1 VASKLNDVRKKMP
14 TKEEVLQKV
23 IETGALPTLS
33 TVASTLINI
42 TGKEE
47 TTIYDITKLIAQ
59 DMSLSIKILKVVNS
73 SFYNFPNEVGTIQQ
87 AVAIL
92 GTNAVRSLV
101 LSFSF
106 LNMERPKHGA
116 GFNYERFWEESL
128 AAAVASK
135 LIMAKVS
142 DQDPEE
148 AFTVSLLQN
157 LGKLIL
163 ACAYRETYDQLLDEA
178 GGSEK
183 RLLELEDE
191 RIGAN
196 HAYIGGEAAKR
207 WNFPDSLAVPIAY
220 HHDPESYTGADA
232 ELKTEIRVVHLAA
245 LLANIMYSGNPIDYH
260 APFRE
265 RAKKMFKLEARGIDE
280 ILEQANVEVAK
291 AAKYFGLNI
300 AGTASIPELLQKAN
314 IELSLLN
321 MSYEQMN
328 RELVEAKM
336 QLEKLTTEL
345 EDKNVYLEGIAN
357 LDGLTEIYN
366 HRYFQEFLD
375 KEISRA
381 VRLENPLSL
390 ILTDIDNFKK
400 FNDFYGHQAGDYVLK
415 EVAQLCTELI
425 REYDLMAR
433 YGGEEFV
440 FILPETGEADALTVA
455 EKIRSAIEQHPFNY
469 DGDNYR
475 VTSSFGVAVLDG
487 KATPI
492 KKSELIERADKAM
505 YMAKKKGRNRVEAFA
520 EKSGWFGKK

>member
-1 VASKLNDVRKKMP
+1 MP
-14 TKEEVLQKV
+14 TQEEVLQQV
-23 IETGALPTLS
+23 IDSGSLPTLS

-47 TTIYDITKLIAQ
+47 TTIYDITKLISQ
-59 DMSLSIKILKVVNS
+59 DVSLSSKILKVVNS

-106 LNMERPKHGA
+106 LNMERPKHGV

-163 ACAYRETYDQLLDEA
+163 ACAFRETYDQLLEEA
-178 GGSEK
+178 GGSEE
-183 RLLELEDE
+183 RLRELEDK

-196 HAYIGGEAAKR
+196 HAYIGGEAAKH
-207 WNFPDSLAVPIAY
+207 WQFPDRLTTPIIY
-220 HHDPESYTGADA
+220 HHDPGSYNGNDA
-232 ELKTEIRVVHLAA
+232 EMKTVIRVVHLAA

-265 RAKKMFKLEARGIDE
+265 RAQKMFKLDTKNIDE
-280 ILEQANVEVAK
+280 ILEQANTEVAK
-291 AAKYFGLNI
+291 AASYFGLNI
-300 AGTASIPELLQKAN
+300 EGTASIPELLQQAN

-321 MSYEQMN
+321 MSYDQMN
-328 RELVEAKM
+328 RELVQAKM
-336 QLEKLTTEL
+336 QLEKLTREL
-345 EDKNVYLEGIAN
+345 EEKNTYLEGIAN

-375 KEISRA
+375 REISRSL
-381 VRLENPLSL
+381 RLESDLSL
-390 ILTDIDNFKK
+390 VLTDIDNFKK

-415 EVAQLCTELI
+415 EVARLCRDII
-425 REYDLMAR
+425 REYDLIAR

-440 FILPETGEADALTVA
+440 FVFPETGEADALTVA
-455 EKIRSAIEQHPFNY
+455 EKIRKAIEQHPFSY
-469 DGDNYR
+469 DGDDYR
-475 VTSSFGVAVLDG
+475 VTSSFGVASFSVAGQG
-487 KATPI
+487 KPL
-492 KKSELIERADKAM
+492 KKTELIERADKAL
-505 YMAKKKGRNRVEAFA
+505 YAAKKKGRNRVESYQ
-520 EKSGWFGKK
+520 EKSGWFGKSK

>member
-1 VASKLNDVRKKMP
+1 MP
-14 TKEEVLQKV
+14 TKEEVLQQV
-23 IETGALPTLS
+23 IDSGSLPTLS

-47 TTIYDITKLIAQ
+47 TTIYDITRLISQ
-59 DMSLSIKILKVVNS
+59 DVSLSIKILKVVNS

-106 LNMERPKHGA
+106 LSMERPKYGG
-116 GFNYERFWEESL
+116 GFDYERFWEESL

-148 AFTVSLLQN
+148 VFTVSLLQN

-163 ACAYRETYDQLLDEA
+163 ACAYRETYDQLLIEA
-178 GGSEK
+178 EGNEE

-196 HAYIGGEAAKR
+196 HAYIGGEAAKK
-207 WNFPDSLAVPIAY
+207 WQFPDSLSVPIAH
-220 HHDPESYTGADA
+220 HHDPSSYQGSDVAI
-232 ELKTEIRVVHLAA
+232 KTEIGVVYLAA
-245 LLANIMYSGNPIDYH
+245 LLANIMYSGRPINYH

-265 RAKKMFKLEARGIDE
+265 QAKKLFKLDSQGIDE
-280 ILEQANVEVAK
+280 ILEQANMELVK
-291 AAKYFGLNI
+291 AADYFGLKI
-300 AGTASIPELLQKAN
+300 AGTHSVPELLQKAN

-328 RELVEAKM
+328 RELVDAKM
-336 QLEKLTTEL
+336 QLETLTTEL
-345 EDKNVYLEGIAN
+345 EEKNVYLEGIAN
-357 LDGLTEIYN
+357 LDGLTGIYN

-375 KEISRA
+375 KEINRSS
-381 VRLENPLSL
+381 RLENKLGL

-415 EVAQLCTELI
+415 EVTELCTGLI

-440 FILPETGEADALTVA
+440 FVLPEAGEEEALIVA
-455 EKIRSAIEQHPFNY
+455 EKIRAAIEQHPFNY
-469 DGDNYR
+469 DGDDYR
-475 VTSSFGVAVLDG
+475 VTSSFGVAIFDG
-487 KATPI
+487 AAKAKSL
-492 KKSELIERADKAM
+492 KKSDLIERADKAM
-505 YMAKKKGRNRVEAFA
+505 YTSKKKGRNRVEVFA
-520 EKSGWFGKK
+520 EKSGWFGKSK

>member
-1 VASKLNDVRKKMP
+1 MP
-14 TKEEVLQKV
+14 TKEDVIQRV
-23 IETGALPTLS
+23 IETGSLPTLS
-33 TVASTLINI
+33 TVASKLINI

-47 TTIYDITKLIAQ
+47 TTIYDISKLIAQ
-59 DMSLSIKILKVVNS
+59 DVSLSSKILKVVNS

-106 LNMERPKHGA
+106 LNMERPQHGE
-116 GFNYERFWEESL
+116 GFNYGRFWEESL

-142 DQDPEE
+142 DGDPEE
-148 AFTVSLLQN
+148 VFTVSLLQN

-163 ACAYRETYDQLLDEA
+163 ACAYKEEYDQLLSEA
-178 GGSEK
+178 AGSEK
-183 RLLELEDE
+183 SLLELEE
-191 RIGAN
+191 EHLGAN
-196 HAYIGGEAAKR
+196 HAYVGGEAAKR
-207 WNFPDSLAVPIAY
+207 WNFPDSLAIPIIY
-220 HHDPESYTGADA
+220 HHEPSAFADDNPEMRTN
-232 ELKTEIRVVHLAA
+232 IRVVHLAA
-245 LLANIMYSGNPIDYH
+245 LLANIMYSGKPIDYH

-265 RAKKMFKLEARGIDE
+265 RAQKMFKLDTGSIDN
-280 ILEQANVEVAK
+280 ILEQVNGEVVA

-300 AGTASIPELLQKAN
+300 EGTASVPEILQQAN

-321 MSYEQMN
+321 MSYEQIN
-328 RELVEAKM
+328 RELVQSKM

-345 EDKNVYLEGIAN
+345 EEKNAYLEEIAN
-357 LDGLTEIYN
+357 LDGLTQIYN

-375 KEISRA
+375 KEISRSI
-381 VRLENPLSL
+381 RQENELSL

-415 EVAQLCTELI
+415 ELASLCTDVI

-440 FILPETGEADALTVA
+440 FVLPETNQDEALTVA
-455 EKIRSAIEQHPFNY
+455 EKIRNAIEQHPFHY
-469 DGDNYR
+469 DGDDYR
-475 VTSSFGVAVLDG
+475 VTSSFGVAAFSG
-487 KATPI
+487 TEKPM
-492 KKSELIERADKAM
+492 KKTELIERADKAL
-505 YMAKKKGRNRVEAFA
+505 YTAKKKGRNRVEAYA
-520 EKSGWFGKK
+520 EKSGWFGKSK

>member
-1 VASKLNDVRKKMP
+1 MP
-14 TKEEVLQKV
+14 TKEEVLQQV
-23 IETGALPTLS
+23 IDSGSLPTLS

-47 TTIYDITKLIAQ
+47 TTIYDITRLISQ
-59 DMSLSIKILKVVNS
+59 DVSLSTKILKVVNS

-106 LNMERPKHGA
+106 LSMERPKYGG
-116 GFNYERFWEESL
+116 GFDYERFWEESL

-148 AFTVSLLQN
+148 VFTVSLLQN

-163 ACAYRETYDQLLDEA
+163 ACAYRETYDQLLIQAE
-178 GGSEK
+178 GNEE
-183 RLLELEDE
+183 RLLELEE
-191 RIGAN
+191 ECIGAN
-196 HAYIGGEAAKR
+196 HAYIGGEAAKK
-207 WNFPDSLAVPIAY
+207 WHFPDSLSIPIA
-220 HHDPESYTGADA
+220 HHHNPSRYQGDDA
-232 ELKTEIRVVHLAA
+232 AIKTEIGVVYLAA
-245 LLANIMYSGNPIDYH
+245 LLANIMYSGRPINYH

-265 RAKKMFKLEARGIDE
+265 QAKKLFKLDTQSIDD
-280 ILEQANVEVAK
+280 ILEQANMELVK
-291 AAKYFGLNI
+291 AADYFGLKI
-300 AGTASIPELLQKAN
+300 AGTPSVPELLQKAN

-328 RELVEAKM
+328 RELVDAKM
-336 QLEKLTTEL
+336 QLETLTTEL
-345 EDKNVYLEGIAN
+345 EEKNIYLEGIAN
-357 LDGLTEIYN
+357 LDGLTGIYN
-366 HRYFQEFLD
+366 HRYFQEFFD
-375 KEISRA
+375 REINRSG
-381 VRLENPLSL
+381 RLENKLGL

-415 EVAQLCTELI
+415 EVAELCTELI

-440 FILPETGEADALTVA
+440 FVLPETGEEEALIVA
-455 EKIRSAIEQHPFNY
+455 EKIRAAIEQHPFSY
-469 DGDNYR
+469 DGDGYR
-475 VTSSFGVAVLDG
+475 VTSSFGVAIFDG
-487 KATPI
+487 AAKTKLF
-492 KKSELIERADKAM
+492 KKSDLIERADKAM
-505 YMAKKKGRNRVEAFA
+505 YTAKKKGRNRVEIFA
-520 EKSGWFGKK
+520 EKSGWFGKSK

>member
-1 VASKLNDVRKKMP
+1 MP
-14 TKEEVLQKV
+14 TKEEVLQQT
-23 IETGALPTLS
+23 IETGSLPTLS
-33 TVASTLINI
+33 TVASKLINI

-59 DMSLSIKILKVVNS
+59 DVSLSTKILKVVNS
-73 SFYNFPNEVGTIQQ
+73 SFYNFPNEVISIQQ

-116 GFNYERFWEESL
+116 GFSYERFWEESL

-135 LIMAKVS
+135 LIMTRVS

-148 AFTVSLLQN
+148 VFTISLLQN

-163 ACAYRETYDQLLDEA
+163 ACTYRESYDQLLEKA
-178 GGSEK
+178 AGSEK

-196 HAYIGGEAAKR
+196 HAYIGGEAAKL
-207 WNFPDSLAVPIAY
+207 WNFPESLTIPII
-220 HHDPESYTGADA
+220 HHHNPDDYTGNDTDI
-232 ELKTEIRVVHLAA
+232 KTKIQVVYLAA

-265 RAKKMFKLEARGIDE
+265 YAQKMFNLDTGNIDE
-280 ILEQANVEVAK
+280 ILEKANVEVAE

-300 AGTASIPELLQKAN
+300 TGTASIPELLQQAN

-328 RELVEAKM
+328 REMVQAKI
-336 QLEKLTTEL
+336 QLEKLAAEL
-345 EDKNVYLEGIAN
+345 KEKNTYLEGIAN

-375 KEISRA
+375 KEISRSI
-381 VRLENPLSL
+381 RQENKLSL
-390 ILTDIDNFKK
+390 ILADIDNFKK
-400 FNDFYGHQAGDYVLK
+400 FNDFYGHQTGDYVLK
-415 EVAQLCTELI
+415 EVAKLCGEVI
-425 REYDLMAR
+425 RKYDLIAR

-440 FILPETGEADALTVA
+440 FVLPETNQAEAMIVA
-455 EKIRSAIEQHPFNY
+455 EKIRLAIERHLFNCA
-469 DGDNYR
+469 GDEYR
-475 VTSSFGVAVLDG
+475 VTSSFGVAVFESTG
-487 KATPI
+487 KPM
-492 KKSELIERADKAM
+492 KKSELIEHADKAM
-505 YMAKKKGRNRVEAFA
+505 YSAKKKGRNRVEAFA
-520 EKSGWFGKK
+520 EKSGWFSKSK

>member
-1 VASKLNDVRKKMP
+1 MP
-14 TKEEVLQKV
+14 TKEEVIQRV
-23 IETGALPTLS
+23 IETGSLPTLS

-47 TTIYDITKLIAQ
+47 TTIYDISKLVSQ
-59 DMSLSIKILKVVNS
+59 DVSLSSKILKVVNS

-116 GFNYERFWEESL
+116 GFHYKRFWEESL

-163 ACAYRETYDQLLDEA
+163 ACAYRETYDQLLEEA
-178 GGSEK
+178 AGSEK

-196 HAYIGGEAAKR
+196 HAYIGWEAARR
-207 WNFPDSLAVPIAY
+207 WNFPDSLAIPIFY
-220 HHDPESYTGADA
+220 HHDPGSYSGDDAD
-232 ELKTEIRVVHLAA
+232 LKTEIWVVHLAA
-245 LLANIMYSGNPIDYH
+245 LLANIMYSGKPIAYH

-265 RAKKMFKLEARGIDE
+265 RAQKMFKLDTASIDD
-280 ILEQANVEVAK
+280 ILEQANGEVAN

-300 AGTASIPELLQKAN
+300 AGTASIPEILQQAN

-328 RELVEAKM
+328 RELVQAKM
-336 QLEKLTTEL
+336 RLEKLTVDL
-345 EDKNVYLEGIAN
+345 EGKNTYLEEIAN
-357 LDGLTEIYN
+357 LDGLTQIYN
-366 HRYFQEFLD
+366 HRYFQESLD
-375 KEISRA
+375 KEISRSI
-381 VRLENPLSL
+381 RQENELGL
-390 ILTDIDNFKK
+390 ILADIDNFKK
-400 FNDFYGHQAGDYVLK
+400 FNDFHGHQAGDYVLK
-415 EVAQLCTELI
+415 EVASLCGGVI
-425 REYDLMAR
+425 REYDLIAR

-440 FILPETGEADALTVA
+440 FILPEAGEADALTVA
-455 EKIRSAIEQHPFNY
+455 EKIRAAIEQHPFRY
-469 DGDNYR
+469 EGDQYR
-475 VTSSFGVAVLDG
+475 VTISFGVAVFSGTG
-487 KATPI
+487 KPM
-492 KKSELIERADKAM
+492 KKTELIERADKAL
-505 YMAKKKGRNRVEAFA
+505 YMAKKKGRNRVEAYV
-520 EKSGWFGKK
+520 EKGGWFGKSK

>member
-1 VASKLNDVRKKMP
+1 MP
-14 TKEEVLQKV
+14 TKEEVLQQV
-23 IETGALPTLS
+23 IDSGALPTLS

-47 TTIYDITKLIAQ
+47 TTIYDITKLISQ
-59 DMSLSIKILKVVNS
+59 DVSLSTKILKVVNS

-106 LNMERPKHGA
+106 LNMERPEHGQ

-135 LIMAKVS
+135 LIMSKVS
-142 DQDPEE
+142 DEDPEE
-148 AFTVSLLQN
+148 VFTVSLLQN

-163 ACAYRETYDQLLDEA
+163 ACAYRETYDQLLEEA
-178 GGSEK
+178 AGSEK

-196 HAYIGGEAAKR
+196 HAYIGGEAAKH
-207 WNFPDSLAVPIAY
+207 WNFPDSLTIPIVY
-220 HHDPESYTGADA
+220 HHDPDSYPGNDP
-232 ELKTEIRVVHLAA
+232 EQKTEIRVVHLAA
-245 LLANIMYSGNPIDYH
+245 LLANILYSGNPIDYH
-260 APFRE
+260 APFRD
-265 RAKKMFKLEARGIDE
+265 RAKKMFKLETKSIDE
-280 ILEQANVEVAK
+280 ILEQANTEVAK
-291 AAKYFGLNI
+291 AAQYFGLNI
-300 AGTASIPELLQKAN
+300 EGTASIPELLQKAN

-336 QLEKLTTEL
+336 QLETLTTEL
-345 EDKNVYLEGIAN
+345 EEKNSYLEGIAN

-375 KEISRA
+375 KEISRTI
-381 VRLENPLSL
+381 RLENQLSL

-415 EVAQLCTELI
+415 EVAGLCGGLI
-425 REYDLMAR
+425 RDYDLIAR

-440 FILPETGEADALTVA
+440 FVFPETGETDALTIA
-455 EKIRSAIEQHPFNY
+455 EKIRAAIEQHPFSY
-469 DGDNYR
+469 EGDDYR
-475 VTSSFGVAVLDG
+475 VTSSFGVAVFDG
-487 KATPI
+487 TAKPI
-492 KKSELIERADKAM
+492 KKSELIDRADKAM
-505 YMAKKKGRNRVEAFA
+505 YAAKKKGRNRVEAYA
-520 EKSGWFGKK
+520 EKSGWFGKSK

>member
-1 VASKLNDVRKKMP
+1 MP
-14 TKEEVLQKV
+14 TKEAVLQQV
-23 IETGALPTLS
+23 IETGSLPTLS

-47 TTIYDITKLIAQ
+47 TTTYDISKLISQ
-59 DMSLSIKILKVVNS
+59 DISLSTKILKVVNS

-106 LNMERPKHGA
+106 LNMERPKHGK

-135 LIMAKVS
+135 LIMTKVS

-163 ACAYRETYDQLLDEA
+163 ACAYRETYDQLLIESA
-178 GGSEK
+178 GSEK

-196 HAYIGGEAAKR
+196 HAYIGGEAAKQ
-207 WNFPDSLAVPIAY
+207 WNFPNSLAIPIIY
-220 HHDPESYTGADA
+220 HHDPDSYKGDDVNI
-232 ELKTEIRVVHLAA
+232 KTEIRVVHLAA
-245 LLANIMYSGNPIDYH
+245 LVANIMYSGNPIDYH
-260 APFRE
+260 APFRD
-265 RAKKMFKLEARGIDE
+265 RAKKMFKLDNQSIDG
-280 ILEQANVEVAK
+280 ILEQANIEVAK
-291 AAKYFGLNI
+291 AAQYFGLNI

-336 QLEKLTTEL
+336 QLEKLTSEL
-345 EDKNVYLEGIAN
+345 EEKNSYLEGIAN
-357 LDGLTEIYN
+357 LDGLTAIYN

-375 KEISRA
+375 KEISRT
-381 VRLENPLSL
+381 VRLENQLSL

-415 EVAQLCTELI
+415 EVATLCSGLI

-440 FILPETGEADALTVA
+440 FVLPETGEADALTVA
-455 EKIRSAIEQHPFNY
+455 EKIRSAIEQHPFSY
-469 DGDNYR
+469 EGDDYR
-475 VTSSFGVAVLDG
+475 VTSSFGVAVFEGRG
-487 KATPI
+487 KTI

-505 YMAKKKGRNRVEAFA
+505 YAAKKKGRNRVEPFA
-520 EKSGWFGKK
+520 EKAGWFGKK